1 MKPLIHRLTFWLTLL
16 SFWAASLPL
25 LAAESGSPDGT
36 LCVMTYNLRFASA
49 TPPDAWPD
57 RRPLMQELIRK
68 ISPDVMGTQ
77 EGLFGQVKDI
87 AADLPGYEW
96 IGVGRDDGKEQGE
109 FMAVF
114 YRKARLEPLATN
126 YYWLSDTPEVAGSTT
141 WGNKNRRMVTTVKF
155 RDLQTHQEFHLLDT
169 HFDHQVQMAREK
181 SAELVRKR
189 VADLKPTL
197 PVLLIGDFN
206 AAAGQNK
213 AYHLLVDDGFF
224 ADTWKLARERRG
236 EGLGSFNGFKAV
248 PTNNVRIDW
257 ILARGKVEVDSE
269 AIDTFSRD
277 GKFPSDHC
285 PVIARLRLTP

>member
-1 MKPLIHRLTFWLTLL
+1 
-16 SFWAASLPL
+16 
-25 LAAESGSPDGT
+25 
-36 LCVMTYNLRFASA
+36 V
-49 TPPDAWPD
+49 
-57 RRPLMQELIRK
+57 
-68 ISPDVMGTQ
+68 
-77 EGLFGQVKDI
+77 
-87 AADLPGYEW
+87 
-96 IGVGRDDGKEQGE
+96 
-109 FMAVF
+109 
-114 YRKARLEPLATN
+114 
-126 YYWLSDTPEVAGSTT
+126 
-141 WGNKNRRMVTTVKF
+141 
-155 RDLQTHQEFHLLDT
+155 
-169 HFDHQVQMAREK
+169 AREK

-189 VADLKPTL
+189 VADLKPAL

-224 ADTWKLARERRG
+224 ADTWKLARERQG